1 MNGKHETK
9 VPEKNQ
15 NSRKPKNK
23 RTLYRLT
30 DCAIIIIEIII
41 LKQMNL
47 ARRSVAVAVTAAAC
61 SEMNEMKMEVKL
73 EREN

>member
-1 MNGKHETK
+1 
-9 VPEKNQ
+9 
-15 NSRKPKNK
+15 
-23 RTLYRLT
+23 
-30 DCAIIIIEIII
+30 
-41 LKQMNL
+41 MNL